1 MTARRTDA
9 RALSSPHPSMRRTT
23 LLITIVALLASVP
36 GTASADS
43 VTKRILQD
51 CVDGQIDG
59 KYSNADLA
67 RARKEIPA
75 EAQEYSDCESAIYQA
90 RIANSTSANGSG
102 GGGSGGSATSGGSS
116 GGSGSSG
123 SSGSSG
129 GGGGGSAGGS
139 ASSGGGSGSAGG
151 ATPPGS
157 SGESDTAQGAAEQAA
172 LRAAKSG
179 GGSAL
184 RLGPDTLVKPGATGI
199 PASEALRRAVPDP
212 LLVALIL
219 LGAIALVGA
228 VLGAR
233 ARVITRRPG

>member
-1 MTARRTDA
+1 MRVRGRALTRPCAGQRSSSRSSRCSRPCPARRA
-9 RALSSPHPSMRRTT
+9 RTLS
-23 LLITIVALLASVP
+23 
-36 GTASADS
+36 
-43 VTKRILQD
+43 TKRILQD

-75 EAQEYSDCESAIYQA
+75 EAAGVQRLRERDLP
-90 RIANSTSANGSG
+90 GSHRQQHERERLGRRRLGWLGLVGRRLGRLGLVGIGRLG
-102 GGGSGGSATSGGSS
+102 GGGS
-116 GGSGSSG
+116 
-123 SSGSSG
+123 
-129 GGGGGSAGGS
+129 SAGSS
-139 ASSGGGSGSAGG
+139 ASSGGGSGSAGD
-151 ATPPGS
+151 ATPSGS
-157 SGESDTAQGAAEQAA
+157 SGASGTAQGAAEQAA
-172 LRAAKSG
+172 LRAATRG

-219 LGAIALVGA
+219 LGAIALVGV

>member
-1 MTARRTDA
+1 
-9 RALSSPHPSMRRTT
+9 MRRTT

-36 GTASADS
+36 ATVSADS
-43 VTKRILQD
+43 VTKRILKD

-75 EAQEYSDCESAIYQA
+75 EAQEYSDCEGAIYQA
-90 RIANSTSANGSG
+90 RIANSSSANGSG
-102 GGGSGGSATSGGSS
+102 GGGSSGSGSSSGSSSSGSSGGPGGGGGAAGSSSTPS
-116 GGSGSSG
+116 GGSGSSDDATAPA
-123 SSGSSG
+123 SGSE
-129 GGGGGSAGGS
+129 
-139 ASSGGGSGSAGG
+139 SS
-151 ATPPGS
+151 
-157 SGESDTAQGAAEQAA
+157 DAQGAAEQAA
-172 LRAAKSG
+172 LRAAQRG
-179 GGSAL
+179 GGAV

-219 LGAIALVGA
+219 LGAIALVGV